1 MSFFL
6 HLVGDNPPQQR
17 GESIGPDQPH
27 RESHILTPRTDIAET
42 PIASAS
48 ARSLE
53 SRRCSLG
60 REVGE
65 NDSWNRLPARCSA
78 GRMTGWKPIPR
89 VRQLLSLPISQLSPS
104 MKLDLSTTF
113 LNGEEDLT
121 AALIPPARPVPWGR
135 RALIVLIV
143 LAVVVYLALVSSAL
157 RNQFRFGVSPLND
170 GWFRITDR
178 ERKFQVD
185 LPASPKQRTQYSEVE
200 YHLLDRSPRVTVRSY
215 SVARELLNKSATKT
229 LQDLTQASNSTD
241 TVKVLDS
248 GLLNSKSH
256 WMESIIPVAS
266 AEGQCAMR
274 RRLMIHNKQLL
285 EVTMFG
291 LETEVMAA
299 DATRIMK
306 SAQWLDP

>member
-1 MSFFL
+1 
-6 HLVGDNPPQQR
+6 
-17 GESIGPDQPH
+17 
-27 RESHILTPRTDIAET
+27 
-42 PIASAS
+42 
-48 ARSLE
+48 
-53 SRRCSLG
+53 
-60 REVGE
+60 
-65 NDSWNRLPARCSA
+65 
-78 GRMTGWKPIPR
+78 
-89 VRQLLSLPISQLSPS
+89 

-121 AALIPPARPVPWGR
+121 AALTPARPAHWGR
-135 RALIVLIV
+135 RALIALVV
-143 LAVVVYLALVSSAL
+143 LAVVVYLVLVASAL
-157 RNQFRFGVSPLND
+157 RNQLRYGVSPLSD

-185 LPASPKQRTQYSEVE
+185 LPASPKQRTQYSDVE
-200 YHLLDRSPRVTVRSY
+200 YHLFDRSLNVTVRSY

-229 LQDLTQASNSTD
+229 LQDLTQASSSMD

-256 WMESIIPVAS
+256 WMESIVPVAS

-274 RRLMIHNKQLL
+274 RRLMIHHKQLL
-285 EVTMFG
+285 EVTVFG